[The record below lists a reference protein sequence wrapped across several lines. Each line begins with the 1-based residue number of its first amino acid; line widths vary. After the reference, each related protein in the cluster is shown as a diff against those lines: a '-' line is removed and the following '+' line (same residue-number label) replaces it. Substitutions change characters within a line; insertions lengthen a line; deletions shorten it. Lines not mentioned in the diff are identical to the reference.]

1 MKSNENSD
9 SVRSFGFRAPRV
21 SCNFSFLLD
30 VIATG
35 ERQEAMCTDISE
47 DGLAAELPKPLAV
60 KTQVRMTL
68 LLPGGVRPLQIEGRV
83 EYSQDRAAASP
94 SSIRRRKSGG
104 RSGLSLKP
112 SLRGG

>member
-1 MKSNENSD
+1 MKSDGNSD
-9 SVRSFGFRAPRV
+9 SVRAFGFRAPRV

-35 ERQEAMCTDISE
+35 ERQEAMCTDMSE

-68 LLPGGVRPLQIEGRV
+68 LLPGGIRPLQLEGQV
-83 EYSQDRAAASP
+83 EYSQDRRCGLTFLY
-94 SSIRRRKSGG
+94 SSAEERKQVQAFIETIS
-104 RSGLSLKP
+104 
-112 SLRGG
+112 

>member
-1 MKSNENSD
+1 MTSDENSD

-35 ERQEAMCTDISE
+35 DRQEAMCKDMSE
-47 DGLAAELPKPLAV
+47 DGLAAELLKPLAV

-68 LLPGGVRPLQIEGRV
+68 LLPGGTLPLQIEGQV
-83 EYSQDRAAASP
+83 EYSQDRRCGLTFLY
-94 SSIRRRKSGG
+94 SSAEEREQVRAFIETIS
-104 RSGLSLKP
+104 
-112 SLRGG
+112 

>member
-83 EYSQDRAAASP
+83 EYSQDRRCGLTFLY
-94 SSIRRRKSGG
+94 SSAEE
-104 RSGLSLKP
+104 
-112 SLRGG
+112 RGQVRAFIETIS